1 MLTLT
6 FDFPFVLHTKPYG
19 GYFVHPLKM
28 DSKAHNNPN
37 FGDLSNL
44 DVNKLQEL
52 DTVLASI
59 LALPVAQEAF
69 PQIIAGKP
77 TRSPFSDDI
86 KSKRCYM
93 HETFIDSDYAMPS
106 DQAVREYE
114 DIRKTFSPLGLKIDL
129 NVCILPFIRDHAVK
143 SDSI

>member
-1 MLTLT
+1 
-6 FDFPFVLHTKPYG
+6 
-19 GYFVHPLKM
+19 M
-28 DSKAHNNPN
+28 DSKAHENPD

-69 PQIIAGKP
+69 SQIIAGKP

-86 KSKRCYM
+86 KTRSCYM
-93 HETFIDSDYAMPS
+93 HETFIDSDDAKPS

-114 DIRKTFSPLGLKIDL
+114 NIRKTFAPQGLKIDL
-129 NVCILPFIRDHAVK
+129 NVHTLPLICDRAVK
-143 SDSI
+143 PDSI

>member
-6 FDFPFVLHTKPYG
+6 FDLPFVLHTTPHRE
-19 GYFVHPLKM
+19 YFVHIVKM
-28 DSKAHNNPN
+28 DSKAHEDTN

-69 PQIIAGKP
+69 SQIIAGMP
-77 TRSPFSDDI
+77 TRSSFSDDI
-86 KSKRCYM
+86 KTRRCYM
-93 HETFIDSDYAMPS
+93 HETFINSDAKPS
-106 DQAVREYE
+106 DQAVWEYE
-114 DIRKTFSPLGLKIDL
+114 NIRKAFNPLGLKIDL
-129 NVCILPFIRDHAVK
+129 NVWTLPFILDRVVK
-143 SDSI
+143 SDST